1 MGDVGALALGAALGT
16 VAVIVRQ
23 EIVLFLMG
31 GLFVMEA
38 LSVMIQVTS
47 FKLTGKR
54 VFRMAPLHH
63 HFELKGWKETQVVVR
78 FWIVTMMLVLIGLS
92 TLKLR

>member
-1 MGDVGALALGAALGT
+1 MIAIV
-16 VAVIVRQ
+16 VRQ
-23 EIVLFLMG
+23 EIVLLIMG
-31 GLFVMEA
+31 GVFVVET
-38 LSVMIQVTS
+38 LSVIIQVGS

-63 HFELKGWKETQVVVR
+63 HYELKGWKENQVVVR
-78 FWIVTMMLVLIGLS
+78 FWIVTIILVLIGLS